1 MDPIVNLA
9 TASYG
14 LASGAAGYVVLAA
27 VEQPRWDTALAAV
40 VGVGAVLVPAVVRWY
55 RDLAAAR
62 RDEHVKDVETDSTL
76 ISAEVV
82 KRVEAET
89 RLRFMEAEIAD
100 LRSQLEKQRC
110 PFSTGG
116 HAMCDPAEPPGEW
129 LRNKEETE

>member
-14 LASGAAGYVVLAA
+14 LAGGAAGYTVLAA
-27 VEQPRWDTALAAV
+27 VEQPRWDTTLAAV
-40 VGVGAVLVPAVVRWY
+40 VGVGAVMVPAVVRWY

-62 RDEHVKDVETDSTL
+62 REEHIKDTEADSE
-76 ISAEVV
+76 IIGKEVV
-82 KRVEAET
+82 RRVEAES
-89 RLRFMEAEIAD
+89 RLRLMEAEIVE

-116 HAMCDPAEPPGEW
+116 HAMCEADAPGEW
-129 LRNKEETE
+129 LREKEETE